1 MDQLGM
7 KINVSREAL
16 KYLDDN
22 ILLGMGSG
30 TTVEIFIEEM
40 SKVGFKGLRI
50 VPSSR
55 RIDKILR
62 EKGYSVVELED
73 KCDLY
78 IDGADAVD
86 RELRMIKG
94 GGGALTREKI
104 IAYNSLKRIMIVDE
118 TKMRENFE
126 GIYLPVEILV
136 FSFKSTMKRI
146 RDLGLNIRLRGQD
159 SPFITDNG
167 NYIVDVLIESKS
179 HLEDISRKIKEIPGV
194 IETGFF
200 KDLADTV
207 LIGKKDGSVEKISK
221 IS

>member
-1 MDQLGM
+1 M

-16 KYLDDN
+16 RYLDDN

-40 SKVGFKGLRI
+40 SKIGFKGLRI

-62 EKGYSVVELED
+62 EKGYNVVELED
-73 KCDLY
+73 RCDLY

-104 IAYNSLKRIMIVDE
+104 IAYNSLKRIIIVDE
-118 TKMRENFE
+118 TKMREDFK
-126 GIYLPVEILV
+126 GIYL
-136 FSFKSTMKRI
+136 
-146 RDLGLNIRLRGQD
+146 
-159 SPFITDNG
+159 
-167 NYIVDVLIESKS
+167 
-179 HLEDISRKIKEIPGV
+179 
-194 IETGFF
+194 
-200 KDLADTV
+200 
-207 LIGKKDGSVEKISK
+207 
-221 IS
+221 